1 MNVFRFHINFGLQ
14 YQQIHVLIIK
24 KLWYNVKQR
33 CGYNVCMKEA
43 LGMSLLVFLG
53 ILLLLIIIV
62 VVAVVS
68 STMAMVGGV
77 VAEEEDEDE

>member
-1 MNVFRFHINFGLQ
+1 MNTTHKSDWNF
-14 YQQIHVLIIK
+14 QITISVQNFARRKFLI
-24 KLWYNVKQR
+24 
-33 CGYNVCMKEA
+33 VCSCTSMKEA

>member
-1 MNVFRFHINFGLQ
+1 
-14 YQQIHVLIIK
+14 
-24 KLWYNVKQR
+24 
-33 CGYNVCMKEA
+33 MKEA

-77 VAEEEDEDE
+77 VAEEEDEDEYSIFEGYFIFKRDFLKKIFY